1 MTDIQITS
9 YSTKMKKRFTPIISF
24 IAFAYITVTFSGC
37 AFGLQPLPDTVQ
49 QQLNDAADQGMD
61 GIIVCVNRADD
72 IKLYAAGWKNRE
84 SQIPA
89 DPYTLFKIASI
100 SKLYIAAATTR
111 LVANEKLSLDK
122 TLAEYLPEVTG
133 RIEFADQITL
143 KMMLQHRSGI
153 LDYSSEPEAMGET
166 FDDYLSFAARVYDKP
181 AAFEPNKKYRYSN
194 TNYLLIG
201 AILDR
206 TLGYSHHTYI
216 RDELLT
222 PLGLSD
228 TYNTQAEVNMEELMS
243 GYLIGWEADVKDW
256 EYPLPGGSMIATAE
270 DVSVFLRAL
279 IDGTLLSPEEQAIY
293 TSVYPYEHTGWLP
306 GYTSIAR
313 YHPDIDAVVVQFVNT
328 SGKEIYW
335 LELKRLYKR
344 IVRILEKH

>member
-1 MTDIQITS
+1 
-9 YSTKMKKRFTPIISF
+9 MKKRITPIISYM
-24 IAFAYITVTFSGC
+24 AFAFFTVIVSSC
-37 AFGLQPLPDTVQ
+37 AIGLQPLPDTVQ
-49 QQLNDAADQGMD
+49 EQLNDAVDQGMD
-61 GIIVCVNRADD
+61 GIIVCITRPDD
-72 IKLYAAGWKNRE
+72 IQLYAAGWKNRE
-84 SQIPA
+84 NQIPA
-89 DPYTLFKIASI
+89 DPDALFKIASI

-111 LVANEKLSLDK
+111 LVVDERLSLDK
-122 TLAEYLPEVTG
+122 TLVEYIPEVAG
-133 RIEFADQITL
+133 RLEFADQITL

-153 LDYSSEPEAMGET
+153 LDYSLEPEITGET
-166 FDDYLSFAARVYDKP
+166 FDDYLSFAARIYDKS
-181 AAFEPNKKYRYSN
+181 AVFEPNKKYRYSN

-201 AILDR
+201 EILDR

-222 PLGLSD
+222 PLGLSN
-228 TYNTQAEVNMEELMS
+228 TYNIPGEVDMKDLMS
-243 GYLIGWEADVKDW
+243 GYLKGWEPDVKDW
-256 EYPLPGGSMIATAE
+256 EFPLPGGSMIATAQ
-270 DVSVFLRAL
+270 DVSIFLRAL

-335 LELKRLYKR
+335 LELKRLYNH
-344 IVRILEKH
+344 IVRIIEMNY

>member
-1 MTDIQITS
+1 MN
-9 YSTKMKKRFTPIISF
+9 KRYIPVISSM
-24 IAFAYITVTFSGC
+24 AFACLTVILSGC
-37 AFGLQPLPDTVQ
+37 SFGLQPLPSTVQ
-49 QQLNDAADQGMD
+49 QQLNDAVDQGMD
-61 GIIVCVNRADD
+61 GIIVCVNRPDD
-72 IKLYAAGWKNRE
+72 IQLYAAGWKNRE
-84 SQIPA
+84 EQIPA
-89 DPYTLFKIASI
+89 DPHALFKIASI

-111 LVANEKLSLDK
+111 LVAEEKLSLDK
-122 TLAEYLPEVTG
+122 KLAEYIPEVTG
-133 RIEFADQITL
+133 QIEFADQITL

-153 LDYSSEPEAMGET
+153 LDYSSQPEVPGET
-166 FDDYLSFAARVYDKP
+166 FDDYLSFAGRIYGKP
-181 AAFEPNKKYRYSN
+181 AVFEPNKKYRYSN

-201 AILDR
+201 EIIDR
-206 TLGYSHHTYI
+206 TLGYSHHTYV

-228 TYNTQAEVNMEELMS
+228 TYNVPGEVDMQEVMS
-243 GYLIGWEADVKDW
+243 GYLKGWEPDVKDW
-256 EYPLPGGSMIATAE
+256 EFPLPGGSMIATAE

-279 IDGTLLSPEEQAIY
+279 IDGTLFSPKEQTIY

-335 LELKRLYKR
+335 LELKSLYKR
-344 IVRILEKH
+344 IVRILEMNH

>member
-1 MTDIQITS
+1 MH
-9 YSTKMKKRFTPIISF
+9 KRYIPVISSM
-24 IAFAYITVTFSGC
+24 AFACLTVILSGC
-37 AFGLQPLPDTVQ
+37 SFGLQPLPSTVQ
-49 QQLNDAADQGMD
+49 QQLNDAVDQGMD
-61 GIIVCVNRADD
+61 GIIVCVNRPND
-72 IKLYAAGWKNRE
+72 IQLYAAGWKNRE

-89 DPYTLFKIASI
+89 DPHALFKIASI
-100 SKLYIAAATTR
+100 SKLYVAAATTR
-111 LVANEKLSLDK
+111 LVAEEKLSLDK
-122 TLAEYLPEVTG
+122 TLAEYIPEVAD
-133 RIEFADQITL
+133 RIEFADRITL

-153 LDYSSEPEAMGET
+153 LDYSSEPEVTGET
-166 FDDYLSFAARVYDKP
+166 FDDYLSFAARIYDKP
-181 AAFEPNKKYRYSN
+181 AVFEPNKKYRYSN

-201 AILDR
+201 EIIDR
-206 TLGYSHHTYI
+206 TLGYSHHTYV

-222 PLGLSD
+222 PLGLSN
-228 TYNTQAEVNMEELMS
+228 TYNIPDEANMEELMS
-243 GYLIGWEADVKDW
+243 GYLKGWEPDVKDW

-344 IVRILEKH
+344 IVRILEMNYQS

>member
-1 MTDIQITS
+1 
-9 YSTKMKKRFTPIISF
+9 MKKRFTPIISF
-24 IAFAYITVTFSGC
+24 IAFACIMVVLSGC
-37 AFGLQPLPDTVQ
+37 AFGLQPLPDTIQ
-49 QQLNDAADQGMD
+49 EQLNDAVDQGMD
-61 GIIVCVNRADD
+61 GIIVCVNRPDD
-72 IKLYAAGWKNRE
+72 IQLYAAGWKNRE
-84 SQIPA
+84 DQIPA
-89 DPYTLFKIASI
+89 DPHALFKIASI

-111 LVANEKLSLDK
+111 LVADEKLSLDK
-122 TLAEYLPEVTG
+122 TLAEYIPDVSE
-133 RIEFADQITL
+133 RIEYADQITL

-153 LDYSSEPEAMGET
+153 LDYSSEQEVTGET

-181 AAFEPNKKYRYSN
+181 AVFEPNKKYRYSN

-201 AILDR
+201 EIIDR

-222 PLGLSD
+222 PLGLS
-228 TYNTQAEVNMEELMS
+228 NTHNVPGEVNMEEMMS
-243 GYLIGWEADVKDW
+243 GYLKGWEPDVKDW
-256 EYPLPGGSMIATAE
+256 EFPLPGGSMIATAE
-270 DVSVFLRAL
+270 DVSIFLRAL
-279 IDGTLLSPEEQAIY
+279 IDGTLFSPEEQAIY

-313 YHPDIDAVVVQFVNT
+313 YHPDIDAVVVQFVST

-344 IVRILEKH
+344 IVRILKMKN

>member
-1 MTDIQITS
+1 
-9 YSTKMKKRFTPIISF
+9 MKKRITPIISYM
-24 IAFAYITVTFSGC
+24 AFAFFTVIVSSC
-37 AFGLQPLPDTVQ
+37 AIGLQPLPDTVQ
-49 QQLNDAADQGMD
+49 EQLNDAVDQGMD
-61 GIIVCVNRADD
+61 GIIVCINRPDD
-72 IKLYAAGWKNRE
+72 IQLYAAGWKNRE
-84 SQIPA
+84 NQIPA
-89 DPYTLFKIASI
+89 DPDALFKIASI

-111 LVANEKLSLDK
+111 LVVDERLSLDK
-122 TLAEYLPEVTG
+122 TLVEYIPEVAG
-133 RIEFADQITL
+133 RLEFADQITL

-153 LDYSSEPEAMGET
+153 LDYSLEPEITGET
-166 FDDYLSFAARVYDKP
+166 FDDYLSFAARIYDKS
-181 AAFEPNKKYRYSN
+181 AVFEPNKKYRYSN

-201 AILDR
+201 EILDR

-222 PLGLSD
+222 PLGLSN
-228 TYNTQAEVNMEELMS
+228 TYNIPGEVDMKDLMS
-243 GYLIGWEADVKDW
+243 GYLKGWDPDVKDW
-256 EYPLPGGSMIATAE
+256 EFPLPGGSMIATAQ
-270 DVSVFLRAL
+270 DVSIFLRAL

-335 LELKRLYKR
+335 LELKRLYNH
-344 IVRILEKH
+344 IVRIIEMNY